1 MLTWRPFC
9 GLIKQKHYH
18 KKKGYGNSMAVRK
31 ETFDDDDRNINPK
44 KRSRI
49 TIEVSPELRRKIR
62 IIAATRDISISEYL
76 VSILERIVSD
86 EAISIDEVTP
96 VQEEQPLPDDFLE
109 QVHQIRR
116 QVVKE
121 SKGEP
126 FEDSTE
132 LVRKMRE
139 DRTRYLLGEE

>member
-1 MLTWRPFC
+1 
-9 GLIKQKHYH
+9 
-18 KKKGYGNSMAVRK
+18 MAVRK
-31 ETFDDDDRNINPK
+31 ETFEDDDRDLNPK

-49 TIEVSPELRRKIR
+49 TIEVPPELRRKIR

-76 VSILERIVSD
+76 VSILERIVSN
-86 EAISIDEVTP
+86 EAMSIDEVTP
-96 VQEEQPLPDDFLE
+96 LQEEEPLPDDFLK
-109 QVHQIRR
+109 QVDQIRR